1 MDVVASTFLV
11 AEGNGAVAVH
21 LDINEGIGAHLVA
34 ATGGNLLLLQLVL
47 EGRLEFG
54 GVQSAVGLVEQLQLP
69 EVQRDLLIA
78 ILQSKGAA
86 HGAQRLFFVQ
96 LDRLAFTNGA
106 QPRGVV
112 GIPGGL
118 GQLSHGVEHNG
129 AAALAGGAHQIG
141 IGPVGGGEDRVVEE
155 AGAEQVG
162 GGGVVG
168 HILAGKLHQLVGDAL
183 IGGLLPLEH
192 GTVLP
197 QLCNFLLVPLYH
209 ALDHGLGVHSAG
221 QAGNDVAVS
230 DPIDA
235 GRGTTAHKAGDRC
248 HAAHSFQRAT

>member
-1 MDVVASTFLV
+1 M
-11 AEGNGAVAVH
+11 
-21 LDINEGIGAHLVA
+21 
-34 ATGGNLLLLQLVL
+34 
-47 EGRLEFG
+47 EFG
-54 GVQSAVGLVEQLQLP
+54 SVQSAVGLVEQLQLS
-69 EVQRDLLIA
+69 EVQRDLLVA

-86 HGAQRLFFVQ
+86 HGAQRLFFAQ
-96 LDRLAFTNGA
+96 LDRLALSKGRV
-106 QPRGVV
+106 QPGGVM

-118 GQLSHGVEHNG
+118 SQLFYSVEHNG

>member
-34 ATGGNLLLLQLVL
+34 AAGGNLLLLQLVL

-54 GVQSAVGLVEQLQLP
+54 SVQSAVGLVEQLQLS
-69 EVQRDLLIA
+69 EVQRDLLVA

-86 HGAQRLFFVQ
+86 HGAQRLFFAQ
-96 LDRLAFTNGA
+96 LDRLALSKGRV
-106 QPRGVV
+106 QPGGVM

-118 GQLSHGVEHNG
+118 GQLCHGVEHNG

-141 IGPVGGGEDRVVEE
+141 IGPVCGG
-155 AGAEQVG
+155 EQVG

-230 DPIDA
+230 APIDA

-248 HAAHSFQRAT
+248 NAAHSFQRAT